1 MDLTMF
7 SDFDLLSYTEVQ
19 AGWMRY
25 GGAVG
30 DTDQI
35 ECVDLDPISGS
46 CPPSAE

>member
-7 SDFDLLSYTEVQ
+7 ANFDMLSYTDAA

-30 DTDQI
+30 DTDQVARI
-35 ECVDLDPISGS
+35 
-46 CPPSAE
+46 AFA